1 VKAKTHRN
9 VTLSLPEDLLKQIKI
24 LAAQKDTSISA
35 LMREQLELLIPE
47 EEQRLAA
54 ANRLIERMT
63 QAKDRGVMGK
73 VTWTREDIY
82 DRHER

>member
-1 VKAKTHRN
+1 VKTKTHRN

-35 LMREQLELLIPE
+35 LMRERLELLIPE

-54 ANRLIERMT
+54 ANRLIERMS
-63 QAKDRGVMGK
+63 QATDRGVMGK
-73 VTWTREDIY
+73 VNWTREDIY
-82 DRHER
+82 DRNER